1 MKLPI
6 DTYVL
11 AGVWLGTLFQLAYDA
26 ADPATPRLIRILA
39 MTFFVFFAIA
49 GISWRRFWKAH
60 RRAIAEK
67 AELQQAASRY
77 DKAAS

>member
-11 AGVWLGTLFQLAYDA
+11 AGVWIGTLFQLAVDA
-26 ADPATPRLIRILA
+26 ASPATPRLIRILA

-49 GISWRRFWKAH
+49 GLSWRRFWKAH
-60 RRAIAEK
+60 RRAIGDAAEMRK
-67 AELQQAASRY
+67 VARSY
-77 DKAAS
+77 DKAE